1 MNCTICGKPT
11 LPGAMLCAPCKAALK
26 RARYVTVQEDMRRP
40 SVIDVRRQPRR
51 ARTPAPTSTPV
62 PAPIAKPVPTPA
74 PAPAAAPPQP
84 VPRQA
89 LRQAPPDPNAALG
102 RRIFL
107 GIFVVAAV
115 LGGASYFGL
124 RELGAHAG
132 DGASLPA
139 AEPRQDRSTSV
150 AVPRSEEPAAP
161 PAVPASAAAPSGS
174 VAADPPAP
182 KPPVKRAQVASRAT
196 FATTNGDPPE
206 AVYVAP
212 EPEKPAPAPPPPPPA
227 PDRWQTMRD
236 AQAQCDRQ
244 GVIDGL
250 ICGQRVKM
258 QYCDGY
264 WGKVPQCQGANVPY
278 ER

>member
-1 MNCTICGKPT
+1 MDCTICGKPT

-51 ARTPAPTSTPV
+51 ARSPV
-62 PAPIAKPVPTPA
+62 PKATPPSGAVPL
-74 PAPAAAPPQP
+74 PPMR
-84 VPRQA
+84 VPHHA
-89 LRQAPPDPNAALG
+89 DAVPPRASSEFNSMLG
-102 RRIFL
+102 RRIFV
-107 GIFVVAAV
+107 GIFVVAGL
-115 LGGASYFGL
+115 LGSASYFGL
-124 RELGAHAG
+124 RELGAHGG
-132 DGASLPA
+132 DAANAPPPSPA
-139 AEPRQDRSTSV
+139 AESRQELSASV
-150 AVPRSEEPAAP
+150 ALPGKDEPVAAP
-161 PAVPASAAAPSGS
+161 PSVAGIVVPAAIASDPQAPPT
-174 VAADPPAP
+174 A
-182 KPPVKRAQVASRAT
+182 KPQVKRTQLASRAT
-196 FATTNGDPPE
+196 FATANGDPPE
-206 AVYVAP
+206 AMYVAP
-212 EPEKPAPAPPPPPPA
+212 EPEKPAPAPSPPPPA

-264 WGKVPQCQGANVPY
+264 WGKVVQCQGANVPY